1 MINCMQF
8 IILYTIPSI
17 NAFCESRINNSII
30 LQNTYN
36 ISIISYEFKTEI
48 GNSLSS
54 LVYSGIGL
62 YGIFINNHSF
72 NYYVLMNIFIFMGL
86 SSSLHHFFYSNNV
99 WAYYAD
105 ILCIEL
111 IISYSLLCSI
121 EYVVK
126 NYTHLFTSLILF
138 NFLTML
144 VANNI
149 DIGLRTSIIKINMGF
164 IVGIQSFIN
173 LHIVYEKNKYYGVIL
188 LKHNISNAILF
199 GLSILVF
206 YSDDYCNEETLK
218 IINPHSLWH
227 IFSAFALNNT
237 INTTIIYYCLINNIQ
252 YKIKKLTNIRSLN
265 IINIFYKYLLL
276 NVELDNNKYKNKIIK
291 NTKNS
296 ATSINMEDVRLLNM
310 ENGFHRRIRSYG

>member
-1 MINCMQF
+1 MINSMEI

-17 NAFCESRINNSII
+17 NAFCESRINNTII

-36 ISIISYEFKTEI
+36 ISIISNEFKTEI

-62 YGIFINNHSF
+62 YGIFIKNHSF
-72 NYYVLMNIFIFMGL
+72 NYYVLNNIFIFMGL
-86 SSSLHHFFYSNNV
+86 SSSLHHFFYTNNI

-105 ILCIEL
+105 IICIEL

-149 DIGLRTSIIKINMGF
+149 DIGLRTRIIKINMGF

-173 LHIVYEKNKYYGVIL
+173 LHIVYTKNKYYGLIL

-199 GLSILVF
+199 GLSILAF
-206 YSDDYCNEETLK
+206 YSDNFCNEETLK

-237 INTTIIYYCLINNIQ
+237 INTTIMYYCLLNNIQ

-265 IINIFYKYLLL
+265 MINIFYKYLLL
-276 NVELDNNKYKNKIIK
+276 NIELNNNILIEILQKFFIIVYL
-291 NTKNS
+291 T
-296 ATSINMEDVRLLNM
+296 
-310 ENGFHRRIRSYG
+310 